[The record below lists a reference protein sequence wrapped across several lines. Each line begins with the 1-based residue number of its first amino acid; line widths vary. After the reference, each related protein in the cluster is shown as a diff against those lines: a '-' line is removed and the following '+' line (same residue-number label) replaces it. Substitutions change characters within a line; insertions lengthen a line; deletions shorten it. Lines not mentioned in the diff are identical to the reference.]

1 MTDSV
6 ATRSKLGAAR
16 GGGPNARLP
25 AESRARRQN
34 NRRQEVLDA
43 AAACFAG
50 RGYRA
55 TTMREIAAQAGMLPG
70 SIYYHFPSKEE
81 LLLAVYEEGV
91 RRIEAVIDGAVA
103 AVEGPWARLE
113 AACAAHLEAILDES
127 DYARVIIRVLPE
139 DAGEAAAALVAL
151 RDRYEGRFRALF
163 QAVPLAAGA
172 DRGALRLLLI
182 GAMNWSQ
189 VWYRPGREP
198 PAALARTFVRAL
210 RPGAEVEAA
219 P

>member
-1 MTDSV
+1 MEMSII
-6 ATRSKLGAAR
+6 AIAEARAGAGKAGR
-16 GGGPNARLP
+16 DNAG
-25 AESRARRQN
+25 RAANSRQN

-55 TTMREIAAQAGMLPG
+55 TTMREIAAQAGMLAG
-70 SIYYHFPSKEE
+70 SIYYHFPSKGE
-81 LLLAVYEEGV
+81 LLAAVYEEGV
-91 RRIEAVIDGAVA
+91 RRIEAAIDRAVA
-103 AVEGPWARLE
+103 GLEDPWDRLE
-113 AACAAHLEAILDES
+113 AACVAHLEAILDES

-139 DAGEAAAALVAL
+139 DAAEGRAALVAL

-163 QAVPLAAGA
+163 ETVPLARGT

-189 VWYRPGREP
+189 VWYRPGGRT
-198 PAALARTFVRAL
+198 PAAIGRGFVDAL
-210 RPGAEVEAA
+210 RRPLDAGGNA
-219 P
+219 